1 MLIIYFFIFLLI
13 VWFYN
18 RENMTNNYNKYLDE
32 SKTLIVDKEKYDHV
46 SLIEITN
53 LPSCNKNFTIS
64 YGSNYNNIVNDNKSV
79 FIDIIDPLLHTI
91 EIDNQN
97 YNLLKIE
104 WVRNNFQYNGREV
117 GLCLQLVHTN
127 YLSPNQIKI
136 VFPLNLIA
144 NQSTEAFENLFYNK
158 TADLLNNGGHYDWQD
173 LNDIQDLKF
182 DFNKQNIQNSF
193 SDIGDLDDEYSSGQ
207 FNLLLD
213 NQEELNNLLD
223 INDIPIYQCCKNTIG
238 NYMNTNL
245 CNVAKLSKTINKFY
259 TINEENGNTCY
270 ITDPINFDE
279 SIGFEIRKKIIF
291 DTNIY
296 YLV

>member
-13 VWFYN
+13 VWFYT
-18 RENMTNNYNKYLDE
+18 REHMTNNYNAYLDD
-32 SKTLIVDKEKYDHV
+32 SKTLIVDKEKYDHG
-46 SLIEITN
+46 SLIELTK
-53 LPSCNKNFTIS
+53 LPSCNKNLVVS
-64 YGSNYNNIVNDNKSV
+64 YGSNYNNIVNDNKSIS
-79 FIDIIDPLLHTI
+79 IDINDPLIHTM

-117 GLCLQLVHTN
+117 GLCLQLVHSS
-127 YLSPNQIKI
+127 YLSPQQIKI
-136 VFPLNLIA
+136 VFPLNLVVDQA
-144 NQSTEAFENLFYNK
+144 TEAFENLFYNK
-158 TADLLNNGGHYDWQD
+158 NADLLNNGGHYDWQD

-193 SDIGDLDDEYSSGQ
+193 SDIGDLDDNYSSGQ
-207 FNLLLD
+207 FNLHLD
-213 NQEELNNLLD
+213 NQDKFISLVNP
-223 INDIPIYQCCKNTIG
+223 NDIPIYQCCKNTIG
-238 NYMNTNL
+238 NYLNINL
-245 CNVAKLSKTINKFY
+245 CNLANLMKTINKFY
-259 TINEENGNTCY
+259 TLNEENGNKCY

-279 SIGFEIRKKIIF
+279 SIGFEIRRKIVF